1 MAEEATGERFDVAQ
15 FIDER
20 PIGRREI
27 MMLVVCAT
35 VLFIDGFDMYF
46 FGKILP
52 AIAEGLDVEPAEMR
66 DVIFWTYV
74 GMAVGAFTMPPLAD
88 RIGRRPVL
96 ALCAFGFG
104 VLSIMAVWA
113 QTVTQM
119 AILRGISGIFFS
131 AMLPIGLSLLSEMTP
146 KRKRAFFM
154 ALALIFFSSGSA
166 ASGVIAAWLLDLYG
180 WQIGFWV
187 GGILGFIAIPLLWL
201 VPESLAFRVSR
212 NPADPKIPATIRAL
226 DPAVPIRGGEAF
238 YLGDVKPKTGKDIGP
253 LALLRPPYLVQTL
266 ILWCAC
272 FLALGNIALLANWM
286 PTFFQE
292 LGGIP
297 IQEFAIL
304 AMISFAFGAMG
315 TASMGFLMDRVNPY
329 WLITAFFCVD
339 ALALYAMGQWQ
350 FGTVTFFIA
359 MCAWQYTQ
367 IGGQTGINTLATL
380 GYPPEMRSTGIGW
393 AGGWGRISGIVI
405 PAWAGAM
412 ALEMAMGLDFVMGLI
427 AIPALVI
434 AALVFLLGIVNGGKV
449 GAHQQRSPED
459 AAADG
464 DPLPAE

>member
-1 MAEEATGERFDVAQ
+1 MASKAADGERFDVAA

-27 MMLVVCAT
+27 TMLAVCAT

-52 AIAEGLDVEPAEMR
+52 AIAEGLDVTPAAMS

-74 GMAVGAFTMPPLAD
+74 GMAIGAFLMPPLAD

-96 ALCAFGFG
+96 AMCAFGFG
-104 VLSIMAVWA
+104 VLSIAAVWA

-119 AILRGISGIFFS
+119 AVLRGISGVFFS

-166 ASGVIAAWLLDLYG
+166 ASGVVAAWLLEPYG

-187 GGILGFIAIPLLWL
+187 GGVLGFIAVPLLWL

-212 NPADPKIPATIRAL
+212 DPTDPKIPETIRRMDA
-226 DPAVPIRGGEAF
+226 AQPIAGGEVF
-238 YLGDVKPKTGKDIGP
+238 YLGDIKPKLAGERNFGP
-253 LALLRPPYLVQTL
+253 LALLRPPYLMQTL

-297 IQEFAIL
+297 IEQFAIL
-304 AMISFAFGAMG
+304 AMISFAGGAAG
-315 TASMGFLMDRVNPY
+315 TATMGFLMDRVNPY
-329 WLITAFFCVD
+329 WLITLFFLID
-339 ALALYAMGQWQ
+339 AAALYAMGQLP
-350 FGTVTFFIA
+350 FGTGAFLVA
-359 MCAWQYTQ
+359 MIAWQYTQ

-380 GYPPEMRSTGIGW
+380 GYPPEMRSSGIGW

-412 ALEMAMGLDFVMGLI
+412 ALEMALGLDVVMGLI
-427 AIPALVI
+427 ALPALVI
-434 AALVFLLGIVNGGKV
+434 AALVFMLGVVNGGKV
-449 GAHQQRSPED
+449 GAHQS
-459 AAADG
+459 AAV
-464 DPLPAE
+464 PVPAE

>member
-1 MAEEATGERFDVAQ
+1 MAEPSQPSRFDVAE

-20 PIGRREI
+20 SIGRREI
-27 MMLVVCAT
+27 LLLLVCAS

-52 AIAEGLDVEPAEMR
+52 AIAEGLNVAPAEMR

-74 GMAVGAFTMPPLAD
+74 GMAVGAFAMPPLAD

-104 VLSIMAVWA
+104 VLSIAAVWA

-119 AILRGISGIFFS
+119 AVLRGVSGIFFS

-146 KRKRAFFM
+146 RRKRAFFM
-154 ALALIFFSSGSA
+154 ALALIFFSTGSA
-166 ASGVIAAWLLDLYG
+166 ASGVVAAWLLDLYG

-187 GGILGFIAIPLLWL
+187 GGILGFIAVPLLWL

-212 NPADPKIPATIRAL
+212 NPDDPKIPETIRKMDASQ
-226 DPAVPIRGGEAF
+226 PIYGGEAF
-238 YLGDVKPKTGKDIGP
+238 YLGDIKPRLAGEAKAGP
-253 LALLRPPYLVQTL
+253 LTLLRAPYLLQTL

-304 AMISFAFGAMG
+304 AMISFAGGAAG
-315 TASMGFLMDRVNPY
+315 TLTMGFLLDRINPY
-329 WLITAFFCVD
+329 WLIALFFLID
-339 ALALYAMGQWQ
+339 AAALYAMGQLP
-350 FGTVTFFIA
+350 FGTGAFLIA
-359 MCAWQYTQ
+359 MIAWQYTQ

-380 GYPPEMRSTGIGW
+380 GYPPEIRSSGIGW
-393 AGGWGRISGIVI
+393 AGGWGRIAGIVI

-412 ALEMAMGLDFVMGLI
+412 ALEMALGLDVVMGLI
-427 AIPALVI
+427 ALPALVI
-434 AALVFLLGIVNGGKV
+434 AALVFLLGVVNGGQI
-449 GAHQQRSPED
+449 GAHSRAPEP
-459 AAADG
+459 
-464 DPLPAE
+464 DPAPDPVPAE